1 MSVISSQKERFATQ
15 KVLRPKLA
23 VSAFDEKGY
32 ELTELGKQFVHYAM
46 SDLPLKIEFK
56 TDM

>member
-32 ELTELGKQFVHYAM
+32 ELTELGKQLWV
-46 SDLPLKIEFK
+46 LQKRK
-56 TDM
+56 NG